1 MLESSLGPL
10 FVLPCPEEKEPCVHS
25 EPCMAACSY
34 TLSTG
39 EVDTGGFHGLL
50 GQQFGQTS
58 ELPTQREIV
67 LKCKVENGARVD
79 RLSCW
84 QRAGSG
90 RSPSGRAGDSRAG
103 HR

>member
-25 EPCMAACSY
+25 EPCMAACTY
-34 TLSTG
+34 TLTTG

-67 LKCKVENGARVD
+67 LKCKVENGAKVA
-79 RLSCW
+79 RLSYC
-84 QRAGSG
+84 QRTGS
-90 RSPSGRAGDSRAG
+90 RSFSGRAGDSRAG